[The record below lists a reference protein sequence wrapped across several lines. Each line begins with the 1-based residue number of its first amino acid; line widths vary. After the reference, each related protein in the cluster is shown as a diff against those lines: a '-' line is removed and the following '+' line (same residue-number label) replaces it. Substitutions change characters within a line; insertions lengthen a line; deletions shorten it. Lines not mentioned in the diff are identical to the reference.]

1 MNKINTFGEFLN
13 EVSNTLVSGTK
24 AGSTTSLDRKKYDL
38 TKDVKGARIGSYHN
52 VVLPKGTIIT
62 NLPGGVFANHVDLK
76 KNYCTGYGAER
87 WDSKF
92 GVMIIQ
98 LPEVLQD
105 IENNSKVLESEDMIH
120 FQTFESFL
128 NEQEDML
135 NEDASLVTS
144 FMLLGQATV
153 MLAMSMARAG
163 VDIPSTGLSDWW
175 TKWKKDRRVNKILDR
190 LKDDAEIQQFF
201 ELTPKQQE
209 GKWQKLIYTK
219 LEKEELDLLTTISR
233 DRVKRGKI

>member
-1 MNKINTFGEFLN
+1 MKHLHTFESFLKETYNTP
-13 EVSNTLVSGTK
+13 VSGTK
-24 AGSTTSLDRKKYDL
+24 AGSVTSLDSKKYELKQDI
-38 TKDVKGARIGSYHN
+38 KGAKIGKYTN

-62 NLPGGVFANHVDLK
+62 NLPGGVFANHEDLK

-98 LPEVLQD
+98 MPETLND
-105 IENNSKVLESEDMIH
+105 IEKTGKVLESVE
-120 FQTFESFL
+120 
-128 NEQEDML
+128 ML
-135 NEDASLVTS
+135 NEDANLVTS

-153 MLAMSMARAG
+153 MLAVAMARAG

-190 LKDDAEIQQFF
+190 LKDDVEIQQFF
-201 ELTPKQQE
+201 ELSPKQQE

-219 LEKEELDLLTTISR
+219 LDKSELDLLTTISR